1 MPAKPD
7 VEAPLQPADSLSA
20 RLTKSTRARIGMLI
34 LVLMATTINYVDR
47 SNLSI
52 VAKPVAHEL
61 NLNPV
66 QMGHLL
72 SAFAWSYALTTVA
85 GGFLVDRLGARLV
98 YGLAQFFWSAATFAL
113 AFAGGFASLFGLR
126 LLVGLTESP
135 AFPANNRV
143 VTLWFPQRERGT
155 ATGTYVMG
163 QYIGTALLTPLLAWM
178 AVKFGWRSVFLSTG
192 AVGILGSLLW
202 LLFYRDPLACKWM
215 NQAELEKIANGGAL
229 VHGAAREKMNW
240 SQVRQ
245 LCRER
250 QIWAICIG
258 KFAIMSSLYFLLT
271 WFPTYLQDQ
280 RHMTTLHAGFATTLP
295 YLAATI
301 GVFIGGSWSDW
312 LLRRGM
318 PISPAR
324 KVPIVSGFV
333 GATTMVLANLTS
345 SNSLAL
351 AILTV
356 AFFAQGVSSTSWAIV
371 AEVAPRKLI
380 AFTGGICNFAGNL
393 AGIVTPTVI
402 GHIVQATGSFAWV
415 LVFVACASIV
425 GALSYTVLIGPIHR
439 IELDAT
445 EKLT

>member
-1 MPAKPD
+1 
-7 VEAPLQPADSLSA
+7 
-20 RLTKSTRARIGMLI
+20 MLLLI
-34 LVLMATTINYVDR
+34 LMATTVNYVDR

-52 VAKPVAHEL
+52 VAAPLSREL
-61 NLNPV
+61 KLNPV

-72 SAFAWSYALTTVA
+72 SAFAWSYALATLA
-85 GGFLVDRLGARLV
+85 GGFLVDRLGTRLV
-98 YGLAQFFWSAATFAL
+98 YGLAQLLWSAATFAL
-113 AFAGGFASLFGLR
+113 AFTGGFASLFGLR

-143 VTLWFPQRERGT
+143 VALWFPQRERGR
-155 ATGTYVMG
+155 ATGTYIMG

-178 AVKFGWRSVFLSTG
+178 AMRFGWRSVFLSTG
-192 AVGILGSLLW
+192 AVGLLGALVW

-215 NQAELEKIANGGAL
+215 NQAELEKITSGGAL
-229 VHGAAREKMNW
+229 VHGAEREKVDW
-240 SQVRQ
+240 SQMRQ

-250 QIWAICIG
+250 QIWAICLG

-280 RHMTTLHAGFATTLP
+280 RHMTTLHAGYATTLP
-295 YLAATI
+295 YLAATM
-301 GVFIGGSWSDW
+301 GVFIGGLWSDW

-318 PISPAR
+318 AMSPAR
-324 KVPIVSGFV
+324 KVPIVSGFLC
-333 GATTMVLANLTS
+333 ATAIVLANFTS

-356 AFFAQGVSSTSWAIV
+356 AFFAQGVSSNSWAIV
-371 AEVAPRKLI
+371 AEVAPRKFI

-393 AGIVTPTVI
+393 AGIVTPTLI

-415 LVFVACASIV
+415 LVFVAGASVV
-425 GALSYTVLIGPIHR
+425 GAFSYTVLIGPIHR

-445 EKLT
+445 EKPA